1 MNDVT
6 VFILREKEQT
16 NTDQGIFGRLIIP
29 NLYECFSLELP
40 WRDNKQNV
48 SCLPTGNYKLL
59 WCKSPRFKRMMYL
72 IIEDIPHRGGFRL
85 HSGNLAGDT
94 SKGYT
99 THSLGCP
106 LLGRKRGILNDQKAV
121 LISRPAVSDFEN
133 IMNGRSAKLIIAEV

>member
-1 MNDVT
+1 
-6 VFILREKEQT
+6 
-16 NTDQGIFGRLIIP
+16 
-29 NLYECFSLELP
+29 
-40 WRDNKQNV
+40 
-48 SCLPTGNYKLL
+48 
-59 WCKSPRFKRMMYL
+59 MMYL

-85 HSGNLAGDT
+85 HSGNFAGDT
-94 SKGYT
+94 SKGYM